1 MANDLKMEVVLQAI
15 DRATRPI
22 RAVTQSS
29 IGLGQALKQSRD
41 SLKQLQATQADVT
54 SFRQAKAASIE
65 QAAALK
71 ASQDRVNQLSGAL
84 KAHEQAVRPLQTSY
98 DQLKAETTA
107 LDTRHKALT
116 QQLRETREQ
125 SRAANQV
132 WQENRKRIRELG
144 QQIGNTAEPTQK
156 LRDEYAALVTKQ
168 QAQLELVRRLSGS
181 QKELQQQHRASSSS
195 AREQRERLADLSGQL
210 QEARAPMQGLNQE
223 FRTAVRESQTLK
235 TKHSAQGQVLQGL
248 RDKLRAAGIST
259 KSLSEGERQ
268 LRTAIASTTQTIGQQ
283 EARFKRLAAQ
293 QRQLAAAKQGLEKS
307 QALAGSMAANGA
319 GAAAAGAAMG
329 APVLG
334 AVKSYMSFEDAMLGV
349 AKQVEGAR
357 DDNGNLTAT
366 YYEMGDAI
374 KAMAE
379 RIPMATTDIA
389 ALVEGA
395 ARMGVQGK
403 ENLLSF
409 AEVAANAATAFEL
422 PADAIGENLA
432 RIADLYK
439 IPIENVSQLGDAINF
454 LDDNAKSK
462 GADIID
468 VLQRTAG
475 VTASVG
481 MSYKDAA
488 ALGSTF
494 LTLGATAE
502 TAGTATNAM
511 IRELAIATQQPKRFQ
526 SGLKALGME
535 AKALQEGMTTDSTGT
550 ILNVLD
556 AINRLPKKEQLGV
569 ATELFGKEFGDDA
582 SKLAQNI
589 GEYRRQLELASSAEG
604 DGSMQR
610 EADIRAAA
618 MSAKMDMAKN
628 RAFNLAA
635 TLGETLRPTLVNLV
649 ESFNSVISGVT
660 GWVKAN
666 PALTGQIIRVVAGVA
681 VLATGFGAV
690 ALAMA
695 SLLGPFAMVRYAL
708 TLFGI
713 KSLGAVTAFKS
724 LGTALLWVGKAVLFI
739 GRALLMNPIG
749 LAVAAIAGAAYLIYK
764 NWEPIKAFFLGLWTQ
779 IQTGFNSGLSGILGL
794 IANFSPIGLF
804 YSAFAAVM
812 NYFGVDLPAQFT
824 GFGSMLIDG
833 LVNGIT
839 NKLGAV
845 KEAITGAGEST
856 IGWFK
861 EKLGIH
867 SPSRVFAELGGFT
880 MAGLEQGLAGNQ
892 SGPLGAV
899 TNLSKQ
905 LTDAGAF
912 AIGAGAQGMDI
923 DNRPPLSAAPPAG
936 QNAGASSS
944 LPPMVFNIH
953 PSAGMDEQA
962 LAKLVA
968 AEVAKI
974 QRSNQA
980 RSRSALSDGE

>member
-22 RAVTQSS
+22 RAITQGSV
-29 IGLGQALKQSRD
+29 GLGRALKESR
-41 SLKQLQATQADVT
+41 
-54 SFRQAKAASIE
+54 
-65 QAAALK
+65 
-71 ASQDRVNQLSGAL
+71 
-84 KAHEQAVRPLQTSY
+84 
-98 DQLKAETTA
+98 DQLK
-107 LDTRHKALT
+107 
-116 QQLRETREQ
+116 
-125 SRAANQV
+125 
-132 WQENRKRIRELG
+132 
-144 QQIGNTAEPTQK
+144 
-156 LRDEYAALVTKQ
+156 
-168 QAQLELVRRLSGS
+168 
-181 QKELQQQHRASSSS
+181 
-195 AREQRERLADLSGQL
+195 
-210 QEARAPMQGLNQE
+210 
-223 FRTAVRESQTLK
+223 
-235 TKHSAQGQVLQGL
+235 VLQGQQ
-248 RDKLRAAGIST
+248 RDVSSWRTLRAASEQTGTALQAARDRVKSLGQDLAGTSVPTRQMTRDLKAAIREATRLKQQHQEQQVQLQGMRNKLNSAGIST
-259 KSLSEGERQ
+259 RNLGQHERDLRQRIVQANQAISDQTRRMDALSRQ
-268 LRTAIASTTQTIGQQ
+268 
-283 EARFKRLAAQ
+283 ARQA
-293 QRQLAAAKQGLEKS
+293 AAAKQSFEKTQS
-307 QALAGSMAANGA
+307 LAGSMAANGA
-319 GAAAAGAAMG
+319 GTAAAGAAMG

-357 DDNGNLTAT
+357 DDNGVLTAT

-439 IPIENVSQLGDAINF
+439 IPIKNVSQLGDAINF

-475 VTASVG
+475 ITASVG

-526 SGLKALGME
+526 SGLKALGVE
-535 AKALQEGMTTDSTGT
+535 AQALQDGMATDSTGT
-550 ILNVLD
+550 ILKVLD

-589 GEYRRQLELASSAEG
+589 GEYRRQLELANSTEG

-649 ESFNSVISGVT
+649 ESFNSVIGGVT

-681 VLATGFGAV
+681 VLATSFGAV

-724 LGTALLWVGKAVLFI
+724 LGTALLWVGKAILFI

-749 LAVAAIAGAAYLIYK
+749 LAVMAIAGAAFLIYTY
-764 NWEPIKAFFLGLWTQ
+764 WEPIKAFFLSLWTQ
-779 IQTGFNSGLSGILGL
+779 IQAGFSSGLAGILGL
-794 IANFSPIGLF
+794 IHNFSPIGLF

-812 NYFGVDLPAQFT
+812 NYFNVELPTQFT
-824 GFGSMLIDG
+824 GFGGMLIDG
-833 LVNGIT
+833 LISGIT
-839 NKLGAV
+839 GKLGAV

-867 SPSRVFAELGGFT
+867 SPSRVFAELGGYT
-880 MAGLEQGLAGNQ
+880 MAGLEQGLAGSQ

-899 TNLSKQ
+899 KSLSQQ
-905 LTDAGAF
+905 LTEAGAF
-912 AIGAGAQGMDI
+912 AMDGGAQSMTM
-923 DNRPPLSAAPPAG
+923 DNRPPLSAAPGGG
-936 QNAGASSS
+936 QSAGASGQAA
-944 LPPMVFNIH
+944 PIVINVH
-953 PSAGMDEQA
+953 PAAGMDEQT
-962 LAKLVA
+962 LARLVA

-974 QRSNQA
+974 QRTSQA

>member
-1 MANDLKMEVVLQAI
+1 MANDLKMEVILQAI

-22 RAVTQSS
+22 RAISQSS
-29 IGLGQALKQSRD
+29 VGLGRALKESR
-41 SLKQLQATQADVT
+41 
-54 SFRQAKAASIE
+54 
-65 QAAALK
+65 
-71 ASQDRVNQLSGAL
+71 
-84 KAHEQAVRPLQTSY
+84 
-98 DQLKAETTA
+98 DQLKVLQEQQRDVSSWRTLRAASEQTSTA
-107 LDTRHKALT
+107 LQAARDRVKSLGQDMASTNVPTRQMTRDLKA
-116 QQLRETREQ
+116 
-125 SRAANQV
+125 A
-132 WQENRKRIRELG
+132 IREATRL
-144 QQIGNTAEPTQK
+144 
-156 LRDEYAALVTKQ
+156 KQ
-168 QAQLELVRRLSGS
+168 QHQEHQV
-181 QKELQQQHRASSSS
+181 
-195 AREQRERLADLSGQL
+195 QL
-210 QEARAPMQGLNQE
+210 QGMRN
-223 FRTAVRESQTLK
+223 
-235 TKHSAQGQVLQGL
+235 
-248 RDKLRAAGIST
+248 KLASAGIST
-259 KSLSEGERQ
+259 RNLGQHERDLRQRIVQTNQAISDQGRRMEALSRQ
-268 LRTAIASTTQTIGQQ
+268 
-283 EARFKRLAAQ
+283 ARQA
-293 QRQLAAAKQGLEKS
+293 AAAKQSFDKTQS
-307 QALAGSMAANGA
+307 LAGSMAANGA

-329 APVLG
+329 APVLA

-349 AKQVEGAR
+349 AKQVNGAR
-357 DDNGNLTAT
+357 DDNGNLTST

-379 RIPMATTDIA
+379 RIPMATTEIA

-403 ENLLSF
+403 DDLLNF

-422 PADAIGENLA
+422 PAEAIGENLA

-439 IPIENVSQLGDAINF
+439 IPIKNISQLGDAINY

-475 VTASVG
+475 ITASVG
-481 MSYKDAA
+481 MNYKDAA

-502 TAGTATNAM
+502 VAGTATNAM

-526 SGLKALGME
+526 SGLKALGVE
-535 AKALQEGMTTDSTGT
+535 AQALQDGMATDSTGT
-550 ILNVLD
+550 ILKVLD
-556 AINRLPKKEQLGV
+556 AINSLPKKEQLGV

-589 GEYRRQLELASSAEG
+589 GEYRRQLELANATEG
-604 DGSMQR
+604 NGSMER

-681 VLATGFGAV
+681 VLAAGFGAV

-695 SLLGPFAMVRYAL
+695 SLLGPFAMVRYAM
-708 TLFGI
+708 TLVGI
-713 KSLGAVTAFKS
+713 KSLGAVTALKG
-724 LGTALLWVGKAVLFI
+724 LGGAFLWVGKAVLFI
-739 GRALLMNPIG
+739 GRALMMNPIG
-749 LAVAAIAGAAYLIYK
+749 AAVTAIAVAAYLIYK
-764 NWEPIKAFFLGLWTQ
+764 NWEPLKVFFASLWTEIKAGFSGGLT
-779 IQTGFNSGLSGILGL
+779 GILGL
-794 IANFSPIGLF
+794 IVNFSPVGMF
-804 YSAFAAVM
+804 YRAFAAVM
-812 NYFGVDLPAQFT
+812 SYFGVELPTKFT
-824 GFGSMLIDG
+824 SFGGMLIDG
-833 LVNGIT
+833 LVSGIT
-839 NKLGAV
+839 SKLGAV

-867 SPSRVFAELGGFT
+867 SPSRVFAQLGGFT
-880 MAGLEQGLAGNQ
+880 MAGLEQGLTGNQ
-892 SGPLGAV
+892 GGPLGAV
-899 TNLSKQ
+899 ANLSKQ

-912 AIGAGAQGMDI
+912 AMGAVAQGITM
-923 DNRPPLSAAPPAG
+923 DNRPPLSAAPVRG
-936 QNAGASSS
+936 AGAGTGAQAA
-944 LPPMVFNIH
+944 PMIFNIH
-953 PSAGMDEQA
+953 PAAGMDEQA
-962 LAKLVA
+962 LARLVA

-974 QRSNQA
+974 QRSAQA
-980 RSRSALSDGE
+980 RNRSSLSDGE

>member
-22 RAVTQSS
+22 RAITQGSV
-29 IGLGQALKQSRD
+29 GLGRALKESR
-41 SLKQLQATQADVT
+41 
-54 SFRQAKAASIE
+54 
-65 QAAALK
+65 
-71 ASQDRVNQLSGAL
+71 
-84 KAHEQAVRPLQTSY
+84 
-98 DQLKAETTA
+98 DQLKVLQDQQRDVSSWRTLRAASEQTGTA
-107 LDTRHKALT
+107 LQAARDRVKSLGQDLAGTSVPTRQMTRDLKA
-116 QQLRETREQ
+116 
-125 SRAANQV
+125 A
-132 WQENRKRIRELG
+132 IREATRL
-144 QQIGNTAEPTQK
+144 
-156 LRDEYAALVTKQ
+156 KQ
-168 QAQLELVRRLSGS
+168 QHQE
-181 QKELQQQHRASSSS
+181 QQV
-195 AREQRERLADLSGQL
+195 QL
-210 QEARAPMQGLNQE
+210 QGMRNKLN
-223 FRTAVRESQTLK
+223 S
-235 TKHSAQGQVLQGL
+235 
-248 RDKLRAAGIST
+248 AGIST
-259 KSLSEGERQ
+259 RNLGQHERDLRQRIVQANQAISDQTRRMDALSRQ
-268 LRTAIASTTQTIGQQ
+268 
-283 EARFKRLAAQ
+283 ARQA
-293 QRQLAAAKQGLEKS
+293 AAAKQSFEKTQS
-307 QALAGSMAANGA
+307 LAGSMAANGA

-357 DDNGNLTAT
+357 DDNGVLTAT

-439 IPIENVSQLGDAINF
+439 IPIKNVSQLGDAINF

-475 VTASVG
+475 ITASVG

-526 SGLKALGME
+526 SGLKALGVE
-535 AKALQEGMTTDSTGT
+535 AQALQDGMATDSTGT
-550 ILNVLD
+550 ILKVLD

-589 GEYRRQLELASSAEG
+589 GEYRRQLELANSTEG

-649 ESFNSVISGVT
+649 ESFNSVIGGVT

-681 VLATGFGAV
+681 VLATSFGAV

-749 LAVAAIAGAAYLIYK
+749 LAVMAIATAAYLIYK
-764 NWEPIKAFFLGLWTQ
+764 YWEPIKVFFLSLWTE
-779 IQTGFNSGLSGILGL
+779 IRAGFSGGLSGILGL
-794 IANFSPIGLF
+794 IANFSPQGMF
-804 YSAFAAVM
+804 YRAFAAVM
-812 NYFGVDLPAQFT
+812 NYFGVELPTQFT
-824 GFGSMLIDG
+824 GFGGMLIDG
-833 LVNGIT
+833 LISGIT
-839 NKLGAV
+839 GKLGAV

-867 SPSRVFAELGGFT
+867 SPSRVFAELGGYT
-880 MAGLEQGLAGNQ
+880 MAGLEQGLAGSQ

-899 TNLSKQ
+899 KSLSQQ
-905 LTDAGAF
+905 LTEAGAF
-912 AIGAGAQGMDI
+912 AMDGSAQGMTM
-923 DNRPPLSAAPPAG
+923 DNRPPLSAAPGGRQGTGTSGQASPIVINVHPA
-936 QNAGASSS
+936 
-944 LPPMVFNIH
+944 
-953 PSAGMDEQA
+953 AGMDEQSIA
-962 LAKLVA
+962 RLVA

-974 QRSNQA
+974 QRTSQA